1 MEYHK
6 TNQSSAEKQDKV
18 TQQSERFSS
27 LMQLHEYDKA
37 NRLSLKQLELV
48 SSNQSMQS
56 GCEAKSFQSNMD
68 TKKSQRCQ
76 LMCKNKNQLVPSS
89 MIFLSLSLILTS
101 NTMMCAEANDISI
114 NAHKNEI
121 VRTNTKATRRT
132 DAEKHINV
140 NETQRIEKEARQ

>member
-68 TKKSQRCQ
+68 TKKSQRYK
-76 LMCKNKNQLVPSS
+76 LMCKNKDRLVPSS
-89 MIFLSLSLILTS
+89 MIFLSLFLILTGT
-101 NTMMCAEANDISI
+101 TMMCAEANDISI
-114 NAHKNEI
+114 N
-121 VRTNTKATRRT
+121 
-132 DAEKHINV
+132 
-140 NETQRIEKEARQ
+140 